1 MTTSR
6 RPSLETHPRR
16 GMLLLLVLSMLTL
29 FALMG
34 TVAMVI
40 AMRSRE
46 SARAFATANTFGDGG
61 VTIAKAMADEA
72 LLLLIRGSKDPAV
85 NILLLRD
92 DNLLEDKYLDPNVA
106 NEDKREDYDAFDVAN
121 PFLTHLLLDENGRIE
136 EVHRPAFGDR
146 HAQCTVDNDGDGVFD
161 GVWLAQSSTTGST
174 SPPLLPQVTL
184 ASGNTLSFRVSYL
197 VLDLDGRLNVNAHG
211 KPPADQS
218 PASDGPA
225 DLNGG
230 QVLPSAVW
238 SLLLTGTGGQ
248 LLTGS
253 VSPNDQWRRPP
264 PVGSPV
270 DGRFG
275 VFTGTTNQK
284 NQLEYTYALRLDLEA
299 PRPGS
304 LRNATGQNPFT
315 LGELERV
322 LRQFDDDAS
331 TLPPRLAAI
340 LHDRA
345 ERARHRITT
354 DSWDTPGDRYDIK
367 WEADNSGVNDE
378 KTVWGELWPKV
389 RDAGAPE
396 AAAKQWVAN
405 LLDFRDT
412 DNAETNFDGGISG
425 VEPGKLSPPLAGPWN
440 DGRFHSFA
448 ELLAVPMG
456 TKAELDAKRANNEPL
471 ISLAKQ
477 YPKILDKMM
486 VPFFYSTLAQNPNR
500 EPGRI
505 NINTCDTAVWNAL
518 LGVSDKPNPFATE
531 RHEGEGEGEEEE
543 EEEDDVLPAKHI
555 SDVLLKVPL
564 VFADNTYD
572 VSTINHAI
580 ANRLGNLATVR
591 SHVFAVWI
599 TLEVKGSAQPDKP
612 TYHRLF
618 AIVDRSIPLT
628 QPFTAQSNGVTT
640 ESILRTIR
648 LKRFLN

>member
-1 MTTSR
+1 
-6 RPSLETHPRR
+6 
-16 GMLLLLVLSMLTL
+16 MLLLLVLSMLTL

-85 NILLLRD
+85 TAMLRD
-92 DNLLEDKYLDPNVA
+92 DNLLKDKYLDPNAV
-106 NEDKREDYDAFDVAN
+106 NEADKEDYDAFDSRN
-121 PFLTHLLLDENGRIE
+121 PFLTHLMLDADGRID

-146 HAQCTVDNDGDGVFD
+146 HAQCTVDNDGDGILD
-161 GVWLAQSSTTGST
+161 GVWLARSSTTGST
-174 SPPLLPQVTL
+174 SPPLLPNVTL

-211 KPPADQS
+211 KPSGDQS

-340 LHDRA
+340 LNDRA

-354 DSWDTPGDRYDIK
+354 DGWDTPGDRYDIK
-367 WEADNSGVNDE
+367 WEADNSGVTDE
-378 KTVWGELWPKV
+378 KAAWAELWPKV
-389 RDAGAPE
+389 RDAGASE

-405 LLDFRDT
+405 LLDFRDM

-425 VEPGKLSPPLAGPWN
+425 VEPGKLSPPLTGPWS
-440 DGRFHSFA
+440 DGLFHSFA

-456 TKAELDAKRANNEPL
+456 TKAEIEAKRNSNEPL
-471 ISLAKQ
+471 ISLIKQ
-477 YPKILDKMM
+477 HPKILDKLM

-505 NINTCDTAVWNAL
+505 NINTCDAEVWKAL
-518 LGVSDKPNPFATE
+518 LGVSNKPNPFATE
-531 RHEGEGEGEEEE
+531 RHED
-543 EEEDDVLPAKHI
+543 EDEDEDENQPEVLPAKHI

-572 VSTINHAI
+572 VSKINHAI

-599 TLEVKGSAQPDKP
+599 TIEVKGSAQPDRP

-628 QPFTAQSNGVTT
+628 PFTFTAQSTGTT
-640 ESILRTIR
+640 TNEILRTIR